1 MKAALLV
8 IDAQRIYT
16 DPESELFAEDAQHTI
31 ANINRLVAF
40 FGATHQPI
48 VFIRHIHKQDGSD
61 LGRMFDFT
69 GEPEDDFNFKA
80 ATPDV
85 EYDQALQRPDGATEL
100 VKTRYSAFVNTDLHE
115 RLQQLGVDT
124 VVIAGF
130 MTNFCCDSTAREAH
144 DRDYFVDFI
153 ADATGTPGTEEMDQ
167 ASLRELVGALLSE
180 GYARVHSTEEY
191 LSAQSK

>member
-80 ATPDV
+80 ATPNV

-100 VKTRYSAFVNTDLHE
+100 VKTRYSAFVNTNLHCSVSS
-115 RLQQLGVDT
+115 RSPR
-124 VVIAGF
+124 
-130 MTNFCCDSTAREAH
+130 FCCTKTPHLLRWGFRGNLGRRHCFVPVPHLWPIAR
-144 DRDYFVDFI
+144 
-153 ADATGTPGTEEMDQ
+153 
-167 ASLRELVGALLSE
+167 
-180 GYARVHSTEEY
+180 
-191 LSAQSK
+191 